1 MLCCGGSRR
10 SARGKLLLQVCNKL
24 AIVAACAA
32 MMIVARPALAQHGGG
47 HAGGGHWGGTGG
59 HFRGGGH
66 FGGGRSSG
74 SGRSGR
80 SWTQSAPRGEI
91 VVVSGA
97 QARGGSGDVR
107 AYGRGG
113 AESRSYD
120 GAPSELPVGLR
131 GFAGPEKSAAPTEPR
146 QITIG
151 FPLTGAN
158 SLSGTKVRS
167 HTPLRFA
174 GQGHSIW
181 RASADQVTV
190 GSARAAPPGSSP
202 VSQLGQWRIQPER
215 FVRNDAF
222 VRAAF
227 QHRFHR
233 RFFFG
238 SGFGFYGYGGTGLG
252 FFSDCPNWLVPN
264 WEWEEDYA
272 GVCNIYPGSGD
283 SGDSGEAGH
292 SSTGAHGEDGAY
304 GAPQADTQRIYGA
317 YAYGAPAVSD
327 GQSVRDDIESE
338 SLGYKSADALDSHGP
353 DTLIYLADGT
363 NYAVANYW
371 LAGGD
376 LHYVTSYG
384 AEDAMPIGQ
393 IDLQRTVDANAARG
407 VQFTLRPTPP
417 AGSDDSK

>member
-10 SARGKLLLQVCNKL
+10 SAREKFLLQVCNKL
-24 AIVAACAA
+24 ALVAACAA
-32 MMIVARPALAQHGGG
+32 MTFVARPVFAQRGGG
-47 HAGGGHWGGTGG
+47 HAGGGHWGGAVG
-59 HFRGGGH
+59 HSTGGGH

-74 SGRSGR
+74 TGRSGR
-80 SWTQSAPRGEI
+80 SWTLSAPRGGI

-97 QARGGSGDVR
+97 QARGGSGDAR
-107 AYGRGG
+107 GYGRGG
-113 AESRSYD
+113 AESWSYA
-120 GAPSELPVGLR
+120 GEPSELPVGLR
-131 GFAGPEKSAAPTEPR
+131 GFAGQEESAAPAEPR

-151 FPLTGAN
+151 FPLTGAD

-167 HTPLRFA
+167 QTPLKFA

-181 RASADQVTV
+181 RASPDQVTV
-190 GSARAAPPGSSP
+190 GSARPAPPGSSP

-215 FVRNDAF
+215 FAKNDGLG
-222 VRAAF
+222 RAVF

-238 SGFGFYGYGGTGLG
+238 PGFGFYGYGGTGLG

-264 WEWEEDYA
+264 WEWEQDYA
-272 GVCNIYPGSGD
+272 GVCDIYSGF
-283 SGDSGEAGH
+283 GDSGEAGH
-292 SSTGAHGEDGAY
+292 SSTGAYGEDGAN

-317 YAYGAPAVSD
+317 YAYGAPAASE
-327 GQSVRDDIESE
+327 GKSVRDDIESE
-338 SLGYKSADALDSHGP
+338 SLGYRSADADALNSRGP

-407 VQFTLRPTPP
+407 VQFTLRPTP
-417 AGSDDSK
+417 ATGSGGSE